1 MSARERNPAWKVLLA
16 AAECSPLA
24 RTGGLGEAVAG
35 LGAGLRRAGV
45 EATAVIPAYR
55 HLAGLGEP
63 VAGTAPGPASG
74 VRRVEG
80 EGAPV
85 LLVEDPESFDR
96 PGIYGPDPASAYD
109 DQWRR
114 FGRFAAA
121 VREMAADYDVLHLH
135 DGHTGPAA
143 LSPPVPTV
151 FTIHNAAYSILGP
164 LRETADLVGATAGER
179 APGGALEWFGR
190 ANFLKA
196 GAAGAV
202 AVTTVS
208 PSFARQ
214 LTTDPEVSGG
224 MSGVLAAR
232 SSPVTGI
239 LNGIDADSWNPG
251 RDPALPAPFS
261 KGRPAGR
268 AEARRA
274 AMERAGLE
282 EGGMLL
288 GAVTRMTG
296 QKGMDLLDPVIGE
309 LAAEGFRFLFA
320 GGGELEGMADGWAER
335 WPGAVRRLPYEEGLA
350 RLVCA
355 GADAYLMPSRFEPC
369 GLGQMYAMRYGAP
382 PIARL
387 TGGLADTVLDL
398 DEHPERATG
407 FGFRSLRPE
416 SLAKTIRR
424 AHRVFTRHR
433 ADWRRLQ
440 RNGMS
445 ADFSWKAPAAAYAAL
460 YQNLTGPR

>member
-1 MSARERNPAWKVLLA
+1 MKVLLA

-55 HLAGLGEP
+55 HLAGLGEA
-63 VAGTAPGPASG
+63 VAGAAPGPAPE
-74 VRRVEG
+74 VRRVEPEG
-80 EGAPV
+80 TGAPV
-85 LLVEDPESFDR
+85 LLVTDPEFSDR
-96 PGIYGPDPASAYD
+96 PGIYGPDPVSGYD

-114 FGRFAAA
+114 FGRFSAA
-121 VREMAADYDVLHLH
+121 VRELAADYDILHLH

-143 LSPPVPTV
+143 LSAPVPTV

-164 LRETADLVGATAGER
+164 LRETADLVGATAEER
-179 APGGALEWFGR
+179 APGGAIEWFGR
-190 ANFLKA
+190 ANFMKA
-196 GAAGAV
+196 GAAEAG

-208 PSFARQ
+208 PAFARD
-214 LTTDPEVSGG
+214 LLADPEVSGG
-224 MSGVLAAR
+224 LNGVLAAR
-232 SSPVTGI
+232 SSPVVGI
-239 LNGIDADSWNPG
+239 LNGIDADSWDPRN
-251 RDPALPAPFS
+251 DPALPAPFS

-268 AEARRA
+268 AAARRA
-274 AMERAGLE
+274 ALERAGLTDGE
-282 EGGMLL
+282 MLL

-296 QKGMDLLDPVIGE
+296 QKGMDLLDPVIDG
-309 LAAEGFRFLFA
+309 LAAEGLRFLFV
-320 GGGELEGMADGWAER
+320 GGGDLEGMADGWAER
-335 WPGAVRRLPYEEGLA
+335 CPGAVRRLPYEEGLA
-350 RLVCA
+350 RLTCA

-424 AHRVFTRHR
+424 AYRVFTRHR

-445 ADFSWKAPAAAYAAL
+445 ADFSWAAPAAAYAAL
-460 YQNLTGPR
+460 YRDLAGAR

>member
-1 MSARERNPAWKVLLA
+1 MLA

-55 HLAGLGEP
+55 HLAGLGEI
-63 VAGTAPGPASG
+63 VAGAAPGPAPE
-74 VRRVEG
+74 VRRVEPEG
-80 EGAPV
+80 AGAPV
-85 LLVEDPESFDR
+85 LLVADPEFSDR
-96 PGIYGPDPASAYD
+96 PGIYGPDPVSGDD

-114 FGRFAAA
+114 FGRFSAA
-121 VREMAADYDVLHLH
+121 VRELAADYDVLHLH

-143 LSPPVPTV
+143 LSAPVPTV

-164 LRETADLVGATAGER
+164 LRETADLVGATAEER
-179 APGGALEWFGR
+179 APGGAIEWFGW
-190 ANFLKA
+190 ANFMKA
-196 GAAGAV
+196 GAAEAE

-208 PSFARQ
+208 PAFARD
-214 LTTDPEVSGG
+214 LPTDPEVSGG
-224 MSGVLAAR
+224 LNGVLAAR
-232 SSPVTGI
+232 SSPVVGI
-239 LNGIDADSWNPG
+239 LNGIDADSWDPR

-268 AEARRA
+268 AAARRA
-274 AMERAGLE
+274 ALERAGLTDGE
-282 EGGMLL
+282 MLL

-296 QKGMDLLDPVIGE
+296 QKGIDLLDPVIDG
-309 LAAEGFRFLFA
+309 LAAEGLRFLFV
-320 GGGELEGMADGWAER
+320 GGGDLEGMADGWAER
-335 WPGAVRRLPYEEGLA
+335 CPGAVRCLPYEEGLA
-350 RLVCA
+350 RLTCA

-433 ADWRRLQ
+433 SDWRRLQ

-445 ADFSWKAPAAAYAAL
+445 ADFSWAAPAAAYAAL
-460 YQNLTGPR
+460 YRNLASAR

>member
-1 MSARERNPAWKVLLA
+1 MKVLLA

-55 HLAGLGEP
+55 HLAGLGE
-63 VAGTAPGPASG
+63 VVTGAAPGPASG
-74 VRRVEG
+74 VRQVEPEG
-80 EGAPV
+80 AGAPV
-85 LLVEDPESFDR
+85 LLVEDPEFSER
-96 PGIYGPDPASAYD
+96 PGIYGPDPVSGDD

-114 FGRFAAA
+114 FGRFSAA
-121 VREMAADYDVLHLH
+121 VRELAADYDILHLH

-143 LSPPVPTV
+143 LSAPVPTV

-164 LRETADLVGATAGER
+164 LRETADLVGATAAER

-190 ANFLKA
+190 ANFMKA
-196 GAAGAV
+196 GAAEAGAI
-202 AVTTVS
+202 TTVS
-208 PSFARQ
+208 PAFARD
-214 LTTDPEVSGG
+214 LLTDPEVSGG
-224 MSGVLAAR
+224 LNGVLAAR

-239 LNGIDADSWNPG
+239 LNGIDADSWDP
-251 RDPALPAPFS
+251 RTDPALPAAFS

-268 AEARRA
+268 AAARRA
-274 AMERAGLE
+274 TLDRAGLE
-282 EGGMLL
+282 DGEMLL

-296 QKGMDLLDPVIGE
+296 QKGMDLLDPVIDG
-309 LAAEGFRFLFA
+309 LAAEGLRFLFV
-320 GGGELEGMADGWAER
+320 GGGDLEGMADGWAER
-335 WPGAVRRLPYEEGLA
+335 CPGRVRRLPYEEGLA
-350 RLVCA
+350 RLTCA

-424 AHRVFTRHR
+424 ARRVFTRHR

-445 ADFSWKAPAAAYAAL
+445 ADFSWASPAAAYAAL
-460 YQNLTGPR
+460 YRDLARDR